1 VTARA
6 LLIALAVV
14 AASSPGCGPSDAR
27 DTSAPAPRSRLPL
40 WRQPPDKRPGPPLPG
55 PAGRA
60 RSFRLLPVARG
71 LRAPL
76 QVVARPGDAGRL
88 YVAEQRGLVRVIE
101 GGRIRPRPYLDL
113 RRTVRSGGELGL
125 LTLAFSAGG
134 GRLYVMYTDRGG
146 DTRVVAYAAG
156 REAAHRAGARVLLA
170 LDHPYENHRGGTLL
184 VDRRGR
190 LVLGLGDGGS
200 AFDPQ
205 QRAQDRRSMLG
216 KLLRLDAARPQ
227 AGWQVVATGLRNPW
241 RMSFDRATGMLWLGD
256 VGQDRVDEVD
266 AVRLPETGRP
276 TPNLGWAAFEGDL
289 PLGRKRLAGNAR
301 LVWPVAGYRHRAG
314 LCSITGGFVYR
325 GRAVPA
331 LRGRYLYGD
340 FCRGTI
346 WSLDAARAGREPDVR
361 REAARLPG
369 LASFGESL
377 DGELYAVS
385 IRGTVHRVAARASGL
400 D

>member
-1 VTARA
+1 VTGRT
-6 LLIALAVV
+6 LLIALAV
-14 AASSPGCGPSDAR
+14 AAATAPGCGGGENRDA
-27 DTSAPAPRSRLPL
+27 TPAPVRGLPL
-40 WRQPPDKRPGPPLPG
+40 WRQPPDKPPGPPLPA

-60 RSFRLLPVARG
+60 HSFRLEPVARG

-76 QVVARPGDAGRL
+76 QVVARPGHAGRL
-88 YVAEQRGLVRVIE
+88 YVAEQRGLVRVVE
-101 GGRIRPRPYLDL
+101 GGRVLPRPFLDL
-113 RRTVRSGGELGL
+113 RGAVSSGGERGL
-125 LTLAFSAGG
+125 LTLAFSPGG
-134 GRLYVMYTDRGG
+134 ERLYVMYTDRRD

-156 REAAHRAGARVLLA
+156 REAARRAGARVLLA

-184 VDRRGR
+184 IDARGR

-200 AFDPQ
+200 AFDPR
-205 QRAQDRRSMLG
+205 QRAQDRRSTLG
-216 KLLRLDAARPQ
+216 KLLRFDPARPR
-227 AGWQVVATGLRNPW
+227 AGWHVVATGLRNPW
-241 RMSFDRATGMLWLGD
+241 RMSFDRATGVLWLGD

-266 AVRLPETGRP
+266 ALRLPEARGP
-276 TPNLGWAAFEGDL
+276 LPNLGWAAFEGDL
-289 PLGRKRLAGNAR
+289 PLGRKRLAGGGR
-301 LVWPVAGYRHRAG
+301 LVWPVAGYRHRRG

-325 GRAVPA
+325 GRAVRA

-346 WSLDAARAGREPDVR
+346 WSLDAARGGSGPDLR

-369 LASFGESL
+369 LASFGEGV

-385 IRGTVHRVAARASGL
+385 IRGTLHRLAARRRGL